1 MACYYLVISSTHLS
15 NGHYRSIKGVFR
27 GPLCASSR
35 GESPD
40 YAEKEKAIAKALED
54 LKANFYCELCDK
66 QYHKHQEFDNHI
78 NSYDH
83 AHKQRLK
90 ELKQREFAR
99 NVSSKSWKDERKQ
112 ERALK
117 RLHQLALLKQQ
128 RDSDKGKSS
137 KLRAPA
143 RDQQQE
149 KVIPNGSEKLTSRHI
164 PSHQGQN
171 EPQSSPDVTSRGCSS
186 TSAPTD
192 KCSLQ
197 VRCSSP
203 VPQVSKDHR
212 RPRTGVSFCFSRRAQ
227 LKLDSCASV
236 FNDGLDEASDL
247 QELQR
252 QRQRLAL
259 QALWS
264 RSPSPVL
271 GQEDHKISLD
281 AAALDST
288 PLQRG
293 CQPDQ
298 PDQEDR
304 LEIRVNYC
312 TTESERQGCLDTHG
326 LEAERQPA
334 GTEDRRA
341 DQGQKPRQK
350 GANGEWGLVERTSPR
365 SPSPGA
371 HTQRHRAAPEHLY
384 TNKGS
389 HQDSQKGGKCE
400 TVTVKH
406 CLSETEITEE
416 GLSSKIQSFFNVLSK
431 DGTTL
436 KWPSELM
443 QYTSDEPHVSYSC
456 NPLCLNLK
464 CAEEGEEKS
473 NEAVETDVC
482 TVSGLPD
489 QPDRAEEQD
498 CNVLEDKL
506 GILKPK
512 RPKNRRRR
520 MRARRR
526 KLDAVRRHRVGCALG
541 SQTPARG
548 RFEFKGT
555 PADMQCS
562 EQGCNEKKRKLG
574 RKRRRSVRDEVA
586 NESDTPELSLKSIV
600 VNSLSAAPT
609 RQRRK
614 RRRLQSALRSVKRK
628 AVPPTT
634 VPCTVGGEDDYQW
647 CGNYFETKYDAS
659 VTPCS
664 DKSSSWGILSDLS
677 SDGEWPSCHWGRCSS
692 SPGSASP
699 YSWRRGHSQPW
710 SYIRKSSY
718 SLPCYGYRHM
728 SDSPGRDTDYR
739 EDYWDYRDSEIC
751 REKNYSGVCDSPCII
766 ERRYRIRKHK
776 RALGENRHRYR
787 NSRKLSTKRICFYRV
802 YDSPERQDTE
812 RDWWCERSSPDNRR
826 HRERDRFWL
835 SPEISRGRGYERSSP
850 GSRLSP
856 ASSSTTSISDLSGDC
871 SSHIKPSYSGHHS
884 NFIWP
889 AERPTRTK
897 TSHSPPRQKSYSPTL
912 MSVARSETVQTD
924 SQPVISSSSDKQE
937 PLTHNSNATDLTK
950 QNTSPD
956 KKLTGNRTRTLLLPL
971 IGKLPSIK
979 KGIRQMRIHKEKG
992 SSCSNQDQTSPND
1005 PSKPISQVFPET
1017 RHNSEV
1023 ERSLERFQTCPLTT
1037 DKRPTEACATSEKT
1051 HGPLPHDK
1059 LNRTLKETSET
1070 SESQPPRCS
1079 TPPLTEQPITFTEE
1093 EMDKYRLLQLQAQ
1106 QHMQQQHLQEQQDM
1120 PRQPTPVDVPPM
1132 NLISI
1137 PAQEPSNQSVTAPCL
1152 PYAILQHG
1160 ARSAFSTSIPPPSS
1174 PFTAHHSPTAH
1185 PSLHPSLTQPLFTP
1199 LPFPTAFFPAPPA
1212 AVLAARP
1219 LHLIPAASLHPHPHA
1234 PGLPFHPLT
1243 HASLLPAVLAPTP
1256 MAAAA
1261 MAAANTLQI
1270 HPLLHPLFHSQDL
1283 QKHPGPAS

>member
-27 GPLCASSR
+27 GPLCANSR
-35 GESPD
+35 GQSPD

-128 RDSDKGKSS
+128 RDSDKGRSS

-143 RDQQQE
+143 RAE
-149 KVIPNGSEKLTSRHI
+149 PPNGSDKPTSRHKS
-164 PSHQGQN
+164 SHQGQN
-171 EPQSSPDVTSRGCSS
+171 EPLSSPDTTPRGS
-186 TSAPTD
+186 TYKDQCPHQA
-192 KCSLQ
+192 
-197 VRCSSP
+197 RCSSP
-203 VPQVSKDHR
+203 VTQVSKDHR

-264 RSPSPVL
+264 RSPSPVQGEEDQSIPLDPTAL
-271 GQEDHKISLD
+271 GNS
-281 AAALDST
+281 
-288 PLQRG
+288 PLPRS

-298 PDQEDR
+298 TDQGDS

-312 TTESERQGCLDTHG
+312 TTEPERQGSHNLDTHG

-334 GTEDRRA
+334 GTEARAA
-341 DQGQKPRQK
+341 DQGQKPRQNW
-350 GANGEWGLVERTSPR
+350 ANGERELVERTSLR
-365 SPSPGA
+365 SPGPPDD
-371 HTQRHRAAPEHLY
+371 TQSAVDSDQLH
-384 TNKGS
+384 TNKVS
-389 HQDSQKGGKCE
+389 HQDLQKDKKCD
-400 TVTVKH
+400 TVNVEH
-406 CLSETEITEE
+406 CLSETELTEDS
-416 GLSSKIQSFFNVLSK
+416 LSSKTLSFFHVLSK

-436 KWPSELM
+436 KWPSELVH
-443 QYTSDEPHVSYSC
+443 YTSDKPRVSYSC
-456 NPLCLNLK
+456 NPLCLSFK
-464 CAEEGEEKS
+464 CAESKEKG
-473 NEAVETDVC
+473 NEAVQTDVC
-482 TVSGLPD
+482 TASGLPD

-512 RPKNRRRR
+512 RPKTRRRR

-555 PADMQCS
+555 PADELCTK
-562 EQGCNEKKRKLG
+562 QGCNEKRRKLG
-574 RKRRRSVRDEVA
+574 KRRRSVRDEVA

-600 VNSLSAAPT
+600 VNSLSAPA

-614 RRRLQSALRSVKRK
+614 RRRLQSARRCSVKCK
-628 AVPPTT
+628 AIPPTT
-634 VPCTVGGEDDYQW
+634 VHCTVGGEDDFPW
-647 CGNYFETKYDAS
+647 CDNIFETKYDAS

-664 DKSSSWGILSDLS
+664 DKSSSWDVLSDLS
-677 SDGEWPSCHWGRCSS
+677 SDGEWPACNWRRSSC
-692 SPGSASP
+692 SPGSASS

-718 SLPCYGYRHM
+718 SFPCYGYRHM
-728 SDSPGRDTDYR
+728 SDSPGRDTEYR

-766 ERRYRIRKHK
+766 EGRYSIRQPK
-776 RALGENRHRYR
+776 RALSENRHRYR
-787 NSRKLSTKRICFYRV
+787 NRRKLSTKRICFYRV

-812 RDWWCERSSPDNRR
+812 GDWWCERPNPSPDNRR
-826 HRERDRFWL
+826 LRERERFWL
-835 SPEISRGRGYERSSP
+835 SPDINRGREYERSSP

-856 ASSSTTSISDLSGDC
+856 ASSSSTSISDLSGDC
-871 SSHIKPSYSGHHS
+871 SSHIKPSYSGHSQNHHS
-884 NFIWP
+884 NFSWP
-889 AERPTRTK
+889 AEKSSRTK
-897 TSHSPPRQKSYSPTL
+897 TSPDSPLRQKSSSPTL
-912 MSVARSETVQTD
+912 FQRTVEKVEPIRTESQPAVFNPIPKKKQETV
-924 SQPVISSSSDKQE
+924 
-937 PLTHNSNATDLTK
+937 THNLNSTDLSN
-950 QNTSPD
+950 QNMGSPD
-956 KKLTGNRTRTLLLPL
+956 KKLTTNRTRTLSLPL

-979 KGIRQMRIHKEKG
+979 KKGIRLQKEKS
-992 SSCSNQDQTSPND
+992 SSCCNQDQTSTKHGPL
-1005 PSKPISQVFPET
+1005 KPESQVVPKT
-1017 RHNSEV
+1017 RHNLEA
-1023 ERSLERFQTCPLTT
+1023 ERSDSNSSQ
-1037 DKRPTEACATSEKT
+1037 ACALRKPPELCTTVEIKDIS
-1051 HGPLPHDK
+1051 LPHEK
-1059 LNRTLKETSET
+1059 LKKTSDP
-1070 SESQPPRCS
+1070 SENQPQRCS
-1079 TPPLTEQPITFTEE
+1079 TPPLIERPITFTEDE
-1093 EMDKYRLLQLQAQ
+1093 IDKYRLLQLQAQ
-1106 QHMQQQHLQEQQDM
+1106 QHMQQQTLQEQQDNM
-1120 PRQPTPVDVPPM
+1120 PRQPTTPVDVPP
-1132 NLISI
+1132 IHHIPI
-1137 PAQEPSNQSVTAPCL
+1137 PAQDPSNQPVTAPCL

-1160 ARSAFSTSIPPPSS
+1160 ALSAFSTSIPSPASS
-1174 PFTAHHSPTAH
+1174 FTSHHSPTTH
-1185 PSLHPSLTQPLFTP
+1185 TSLHPSLSQPLFAP
-1199 LPFPTAFFPAPPA
+1199 LPFPAAFFPAPPA

-1219 LHLIPAASLHPHPHA
+1219 LHLIPAASLHPHPHP
-1234 PGLPFHPLT
+1234 PGLAFHPLT
-1243 HASLLPAVLAPTP
+1243 HTPLLPAVLAPTP
-1256 MAAAA
+1256 MAAAAAA

-1270 HPLLHPLFHSQDL
+1270 HPLLHPLFRSQDL